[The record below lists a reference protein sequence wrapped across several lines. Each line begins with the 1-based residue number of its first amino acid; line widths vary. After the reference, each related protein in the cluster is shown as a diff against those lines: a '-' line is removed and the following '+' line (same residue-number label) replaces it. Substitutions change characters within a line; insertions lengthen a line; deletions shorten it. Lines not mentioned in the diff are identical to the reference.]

1 MCLFSFLGKQKN
13 VDTSY
18 LEAECFKIDPASK
31 KVFCRSKQGV
41 SSGKKEEF
49 SVDYDYLVIA
59 TGAQSNTFNIP
70 GVEENCHFLKVSHL
84 GSYLFLP
91 PLSILFCKQW

>member
-1 MCLFSFLGKQKN
+1 
-13 VDTSY
+13 

-31 KVFCRSKQGV
+31 KVYCRSKQGL
-41 SSGKKEEF
+41 SSNGKKEF

-70 GVEENCHFLKVSHL
+70 GVEENCHFLKVCSL
-84 GSYLFLP
+84 GS
-91 PLSILFCKQW
+91 

>member
-1 MCLFSFLGKQKN
+1 MCSFSFAGKQKN

-18 LEAECFKIDPASK
+18 LEAECFKIDPANK
-31 KVFCRSKQGV
+31 KVICRSKQGV
-41 SSGKKEEF
+41 SNGKKEF

-70 GVEENCHFLKVSHL
+70 GVEENCHFLKVSHF
-84 GSYLFLP
+84 GSTWFVVL
-91 PLSILFCKQW
+91 

>member
-1 MCLFSFLGKQKN
+1 MILSFVEKLLMHAFFFSFSGKQKN

-31 KVFCRSKQGV
+31 KVHCRSKQGLT
-41 SSGKKEEF
+41 SNGKKEF

-70 GVEENCHFLKVSHL
+70 GVEENCHFLKVSFL
-84 GSYLFLP
+84 GS
-91 PLSILFCKQW
+91 